1 MPWATS
7 VPAVVHAWY
16 GGNATGEAIA
26 DVLLGKVNPSGK
38 LSLTFPKRMEDLPSH
53 GHFHSE
59 DGKVRVYVLHTKR
72 SLKLIYSF
80 HRYITAKE
88 SLWYVLF
95 RRKK

>member
-26 DVLLGKVNPSGK
+26 DVLFGKVNPSGK
-38 LSLTFPKRMEDLPSH
+38 LSLTFPKRIEDLPSH

-59 DGKVRVYVLHTKR
+59 DGKVRAH
-72 SLKLIYSF
+72 ISF
-80 HRYITAKE
+80 ANGDHNIDIFCHE
-88 SLWYVLF
+88 GSLW
-95 RRKK
+95 